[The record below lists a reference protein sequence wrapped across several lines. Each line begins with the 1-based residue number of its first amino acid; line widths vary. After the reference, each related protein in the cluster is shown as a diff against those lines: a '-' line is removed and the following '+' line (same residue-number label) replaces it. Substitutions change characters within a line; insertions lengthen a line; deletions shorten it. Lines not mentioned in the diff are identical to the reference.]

1 MDKPTVYVGAEAWHK
16 MLIYSKTTHDELG
29 TEVGGMAEVYREDD
43 KWMIKNPVILKQ
55 EVSGTNTHLDKE
67 ALAMYLAG
75 TASQNKDAAI
85 EGKLLFLWW
94 HTHPEFGASMSG
106 TDWDTIEEYSE
117 NGSGLALVI
126 NNSGDYQL
134 IFSISDPVQAQVEC
148 DLQVLYDI
156 DFNVKE
162 EVEELCTKST
172 SAYVAK
178 QYGYNSMYRSNWV
191 DEGNQMN
198 LLTDPKTEIVKNG
211 NFDVD
216 VDENGPFITHAEPMG
231 YEEGSG
237 LIDLKHFDIID
248 GATFEIDRALQQ
260 FENNEIIPDQ
270 VISVIEK
277 VNGDL
282 KSSDIKFMIP
292 SPDEVVNISTAA
304 ELLEDRERYGLL

>member
-292 SPDEVVNISTAA
+292 SPEEVVNISTAA